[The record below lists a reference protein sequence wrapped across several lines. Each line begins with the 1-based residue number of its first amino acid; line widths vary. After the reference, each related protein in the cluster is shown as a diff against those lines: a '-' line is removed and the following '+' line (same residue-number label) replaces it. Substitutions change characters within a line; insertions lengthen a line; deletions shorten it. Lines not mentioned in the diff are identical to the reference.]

1 MFIQQ
6 DRIDDTGPVS
16 ARQQPNSTF
25 PVMAIDRF
33 LESWASSFNHR
44 QVAVEDEMQPLQQV
58 EIDRRRHRNDETVV
72 GEMTMTEWQYETF
85 AGDTVWNQRAGRTA
99 DCDFC
104 PADPHAPDGYL
115 TD

>member
-85 AGDTVWNQRAGRTA
+85 AGMLSGTSARAEPQIVTSALPTHMRRMGT
-99 DCDFC
+99 
-104 PADPHAPDGYL
+104 
-115 TD
+115 